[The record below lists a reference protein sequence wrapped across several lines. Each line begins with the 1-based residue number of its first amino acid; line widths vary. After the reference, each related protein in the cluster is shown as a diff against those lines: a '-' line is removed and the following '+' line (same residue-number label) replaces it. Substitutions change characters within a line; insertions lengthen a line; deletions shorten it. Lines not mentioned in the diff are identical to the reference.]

1 MVFLA
6 ATSTSIAHA
15 GNPPFAV
22 RYPTGSLGPPEP
34 YAPGELLVQFRPATA
49 KALRQEVLARHA
61 VTPVRGLLLSDVE
74 LVRFDPTVPVLD
86 MARQLQRD
94 PTVAMAEPNYA
105 RHAEFTPND
114 TYYQYQWHF
123 PLIQLPLAWDRST
136 GSGVTVA
143 VIDTGVA
150 YETYDVYVQ
159 APDLAGTTF
168 VTGWDYVNN
177 DAHPNDDSGHGTHV
191 AGTIAQTTN
200 NSLGVAGGAYQAQI
214 MPVKVLNDKGSGY
227 DADVADGIVWAT
239 DHGAQVINMSLGGP
253 SAGAVLQAAVEYAY
267 NHGVVVVAAAGNN
280 YCQPVDYPAAY
291 PQVIAVAAVRYDRAR
306 APYSNCGPELD
317 VAAPGGDLNV
327 DQNGDGYPDGILQQ
341 TFSAGDYGNFG
352 YWFYQGTSMATP
364 HVAAAAALL
373 ISAGYAVT
381 PDAVRAALV
390 NTALDLGTAGFDND
404 TGWGLIQVND
414 ALTYA
419 ENHTPATPTATT
431 TAVAT
436 ATTPP
441 TATATPTAT
450 TPPTATSTPTAT
462 VPPTATSDPTAPAL
476 PSTTATS
483 TATVAPSSTAT
494 PTPGSCAL
502 AGDLN
507 CDCTIDELDLATE
520 ITLWGTQQ
528 GTPAYNATGDLNG
541 DGVIDLFDVMF
552 IAAHYHDQCT
562 P

>member
-1 MVFLA
+1 MASRVWRTA
-6 ATSTSIAHA
+6 ATCLLVLLAVSSVSIAHA
-15 GNPPFAV
+15 GVPPFAV
-22 RYPTGSLGPPEP
+22 RYPAELLGPPEP
-34 YAPGELLVQFRPATA
+34 YAPGELLVRFHPASSRA
-49 KALRQEVLARHA
+49 ARQETFARHA
-61 VTPVRGLLLSDVE
+61 VTPVRSLLLPDVE
-74 LVRFDPTVPVLD
+74 LVRFDPTISVPE
-86 MARQLQRD
+86 MARKLRHD
-94 PTVAMAEPNYA
+94 PTVATAEPNYA

-114 TYYQYQWHF
+114 PYYKYQWHF
-123 PLIQLPLAWDRST
+123 PLIQLPLAWERST

-168 VTGWDYVNN
+168 VPGWDFVNS
-177 DAHPNDDSGHGTHV
+177 DAHPNDDFGHGTHV

-200 NSLGVAGGAYQAQI
+200 NGTGVAGGAYGAQI
-214 MPVKVLNDKGSGY
+214 MPVKVLDNQGSGY
-227 DADVADGIVWAT
+227 DADVANGIVWAT

-267 NHGVVVVAAAGNN
+267 SHGVVVVAAAGNN
-280 YCQPVDYPAAY
+280 NCQAVDYPAAY
-291 PQVIAVAAVRYDRAR
+291 PQVIAVAAVRYDLTR

-341 TFSAGDYGNFG
+341 TFSGSDYGNFG

-373 ISAGYAVT
+373 ISEGHAVT

-390 NTALDLGTAGFDND
+390 NTALDLGAAGHDND
-404 TGWGLIQVND
+404 TGWGLIQIDD

-419 ENHTPATPTATT
+419 ANQASPTATPT
-431 TAVAT
+431 VVPT

-441 TATATPTAT
+441 TATATATTTITPSATPTAT
-450 TPPTATSTPTAT
+450 TTPTISPAATATSTVTP
-462 VPPTATSDPTAPAL
+462 DP
-476 PSTTATS
+476 
-483 TATVAPSSTAT
+483 TAT
-494 PTPGSCAL
+494 PTQSSCAL
-502 AGDLN
+502 PGDLN
-507 CDCTIDELDLATE
+507 CDCTVDELDLAME
-520 ITLWGTQQ
+520 ITLWGAQR
-528 GTPAYNATGDLNG
+528 GTPSYDATRDLNA
-541 DGVIDLFDVMF
+541 DGLIDLYDVMF
-552 IAAHYHDQCT
+552 IAAHYHDQCA